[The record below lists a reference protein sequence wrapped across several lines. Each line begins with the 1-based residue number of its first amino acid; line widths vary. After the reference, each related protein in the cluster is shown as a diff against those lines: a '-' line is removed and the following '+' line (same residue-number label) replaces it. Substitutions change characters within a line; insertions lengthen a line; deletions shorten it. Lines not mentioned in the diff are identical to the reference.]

1 MYPSPRRFASTDTTT
16 YPGHLNAIDEG
27 RVGDVH
33 LGKPN
38 ASPLSSTLH
47 IADVDSA
54 VSIAKQV
61 RNTKISPLIPSRSFC
76 SKNI

>member
-16 YPGHLNAIDEG
+16 NPGHPNAIDEG

-33 LGKPN
+33 IGKPN
-38 ASPLSSTLH
+38 ASPLSSTPH

-76 SKNI
+76 SKNM